1 MITLTSACIACAVC
15 LAVGA
20 LLGIFW
26 AVETSPGYD
35 ARTDKDEPT
44 WKVG

>member
-1 MITLTSACIACAVC
+1 MISLTSAIVACIVC
-15 LAVGA
+15 MLFGVF
-20 LLGIFW
+20 LGIFW